1 MRFPLAKPPVIGLL
15 VALCVALGYLLATIP
30 NVELVTTSV
39 FISGYLTGTIS
50 GIVIGGL
57 AMGLYSMLNPYG
69 MAPPPLFLAQI
80 LSYAIV
86 GGAGGILGRGIHRIG
101 LKHLILFGVCG
112 LGFTILYALLTTFA
126 YVLTAGNQEALFW
139 GSLLRG
145 IGFYV
150 THMITNTIF
159 FLTVVP
165 FVLNRLVRLGWDLRF
180 REVHD

>member
-1 MRFPLAKPPVIGLL
+1 MKFPLAKPPVIGLL

-30 NVELVTTSV
+30 NVELVTTSI
-39 FISGYLTGTIS
+39 FISGYLTGAVS

-57 AMGLYSMLNPYG
+57 AMGLYSILNPYG

-80 LSYAIV
+80 LSYAII
-86 GGAGGILGRGIHRIG
+86 GGVGGILGRWIHRIG
-101 LKHLILFGVCG
+101 WKQAFLFGACG
-112 LGFTILYALLTTFA
+112 FCFTVMYALLTTLA
-126 YVLTAGNQEALFW
+126 YVLTVGNQEVLFW

-150 THMITNTIF
+150 THMITNTLF

-165 FVLNRLVRLGWDLRF
+165 FILNRLTRLGWDSRLR
-180 REVHD
+180 